1 MENNVRVFSSEQ
13 FGNVRAIMRDG
24 EPWFVAADVCKA
36 LEIGNPSQ
44 VLVRLEDDEKMNT
57 LISNEGNQ
65 RGNPNMTVVNES
77 GLYALIFGSRKP
89 EAKVFKRWVT
99 HEVLP
104 TVRKTGGYV
113 QAGREEEFIER
124 YFPAFSDET
133 KLIMV
138 KDLRAQVLAL
148 KADNAKQQAQLAEQ
162 QPKVEFADHVA
173 DSKTLLTM
181 SAFAKIVQNEDIKLG
196 RNKLM
201 AWLRDSGYLRA
212 NNEPYQQYIKQGLFR
227 VREVY
232 VNGIFYPVTF
242 ITGKG
247 QLYLVEKLRAEFCA
261 A

>member
-1 MENNVRVFSSEQ
+1 MENNKMQVFSSEQ
-13 FGNVRAIMRDG
+13 FGNVRVVERDG

-36 LEIGNPSQ
+36 LEIANNRDA
-44 VLVRLEDDEKMNT
+44 LTRIDDDEKGVALADT
-57 LISNEGNQ
+57 LGGKQEVTI
-65 RGNPNMTVVNES
+65 VNEP
-77 GLYALIFGSRKP
+77 GLYSLVLGSRKP

-99 HEVLP
+99 HEVIP
-104 TVRKTGGYV
+104 TIRKTGGYV

-173 DSKTLLTM
+173 DSKTLLAV
-181 SAFAKIVQNEDIKLG
+181 SAFAKIVQNENIKLG

>member
-1 MENNVRVFSSEQ
+1 MENNKIQVFSSQQ
-13 FGNVRAIMRDG
+13 FGNVRVVERDG

-36 LEIGNPSQ
+36 LEIANNRDA
-44 VLVRLEDDEKMNT
+44 LTRIDDDEKGVALADT
-57 LISNEGNQ
+57 LGGKQEVTI
-65 RGNPNMTVVNES
+65 VNEP
-77 GLYALIFGSRKP
+77 GLYSLVLGSRKP

-99 HEVLP
+99 HEVIP
-104 TVRKTGGYV
+104 TIRKTGGYV

-173 DSKTLLTM
+173 DSKTLLTV

-201 AWLRDSGYLRA
+201 AWLRDRGYLRA

>member
-1 MENNVRVFSSEQ
+1 MENNKMQVFSSEQ
-13 FGNVRAIMRDG
+13 FGNVRVVERDG

-36 LEIGNPSQ
+36 LEIANNRDA
-44 VLVRLEDDEKMNT
+44 LTRIDDDEKGVALADT
-57 LISNEGNQ
+57 LGGKQEVTI
-65 RGNPNMTVVNES
+65 VNEP
-77 GLYALIFGSRKP
+77 GLYSLVLGSRKP

-99 HEVLP
+99 HEVIP
-104 TVRKTGGYV
+104 TIRKTGGYV

-173 DSKTLLTM
+173 DSKTLLTV

>member
-1 MENNVRVFSSEQ
+1 MENKMRVFSSEQ
-13 FGNVRAIMRDG
+13 FGHVRAIMRDG
-24 EPWFVAADVCKA
+24 EPWFVAADICKA
-36 LEIGNPSQ
+36 LEIANNRDA
-44 VLVRLEDDEKMNT
+44 LTRIDDDEKGVALADT
-57 LISNEGNQ
+57 LGGKQEVTI
-65 RGNPNMTVVNES
+65 VNEP
-77 GLYALIFGSRKP
+77 GLYSLVLGSRKP

-99 HEVLP
+99 HEIIP
-104 TVRKTGGYV
+104 TIRKTGGYV

-133 KLIMV
+133 KLTMV
-138 KDLRAQVLAL
+138 KDLRTQVLAL

-173 DSKTLLTM
+173 DSKTLLTV
-181 SAFAKIVQNEDIKLG
+181 SAFAKIVQDEDIKLG

-232 VNGIFYPVTF
+232 VNGMVHLVTF

>member
-1 MENNVRVFSSEQ
+1 MENNKMQVFSSEQ
-13 FGNVRAIMRDG
+13 FGNVRVVERDG

-36 LEIGNPSQ
+36 LEIANNRDA
-44 VLVRLEDDEKMNT
+44 LTRIDDDEKGVALADT
-57 LISNEGNQ
+57 LGGKQEVTI
-65 RGNPNMTVVNES
+65 VNEP
-77 GLYALIFGSRKP
+77 GLYSLVLGSRKP

-99 HEVLP
+99 HEVIP
-104 TVRKTGGYV
+104 TIRKTGGYV

-173 DSKTLLTM
+173 DAKTLLTV
-181 SAFAKIVQNEDIKLG
+181 SAFAKIVQNENIKLG

-201 AWLRDSGYLRA
+201 AWLRERGYLRA

-232 VNGIFYPVTF
+232 VNGMFYPVAF

-247 QLYLVEKLRAEFCA
+247 QLYLVEKLRTEFCA
-261 A
+261 P

>member
-1 MENNVRVFSSEQ
+1 MQVFSSEQ
-13 FGNVRAIMRDG
+13 FGNVRVVERDG

-36 LEIGNPSQ
+36 LEIANNRDA
-44 VLVRLEDDEKMNT
+44 LTRIDDDEKGVALADT
-57 LISNEGNQ
+57 LGGKQEVTI
-65 RGNPNMTVVNES
+65 VNEP
-77 GLYALIFGSRKP
+77 GLYSLVLGSRKP

-99 HEVLP
+99 HEVIP
-104 TVRKTGGYV
+104 TIRKTGGYV

-173 DSKTLLTM
+173 DSKTLLTV

>member
-1 MENNVRVFSSEQ
+1 MQVFSSEQ
-13 FGNVRAIMRDG
+13 FGNVRVVERDG

-36 LEIGNPSQ
+36 LEIANNRDA
-44 VLVRLEDDEKMNT
+44 LTRIDDDEKGVALADT
-57 LISNEGNQ
+57 LGGKQEVTI
-65 RGNPNMTVVNES
+65 VNEP
-77 GLYALIFGSRKP
+77 GLYSLVLGSRKP

-99 HEVLP
+99 HEVIP
-104 TVRKTGGYV
+104 TIRKTGGYV

-173 DSKTLLTM
+173 DSKTLLTV
-181 SAFAKIVQNEDIKLG
+181 SAFAKIVQNENIKLG

-201 AWLRDSGYLRA
+201 AWLRDRGYLRA

>member
-1 MENNVRVFSSEQ
+1 MENNKMQVFSSEQ
-13 FGNVRAIMRDG
+13 FGNVRVVERDG
-24 EPWFVAADVCKA
+24 ELWFVAADVCKA
-36 LEIGNPSQ
+36 LEIANNRDA
-44 VLVRLEDDEKMNT
+44 LTRIDDDEKGVALADT
-57 LISNEGNQ
+57 LGGKQEVTI
-65 RGNPNMTVVNES
+65 VNEP
-77 GLYALIFGSRKP
+77 GLYSLVLGSRKP

-99 HEVLP
+99 HEVIP
-104 TVRKTGGYV
+104 TIRKTGGYV

-138 KDLRAQVLAL
+138 KDLRTQVLAL

-173 DSKTLLTM
+173 DSKKLITV
-181 SAFAKIVQNEDIKLG
+181 SAFAKIVQNENIKLG

>member
-1 MENNVRVFSSEQ
+1 MENKMQVFSSQQ
-13 FGNVRAIMRDG
+13 FGNVRVVERDG

-104 TVRKTGGYV
+104 TIRKTGGYV

-133 KLIMV
+133 KLTMV

-173 DSKTLLTM
+173 DSKTLLTV
-181 SAFAKIVQNEDIKLG
+181 SAFAKIVQNENIKLG

-242 ITGKG
+242 VTGKG

>member
-1 MENNVRVFSSEQ
+1 MENKMQVFSSQQ
-13 FGNVRAIMRDG
+13 FGNVRVVERDG

-36 LEIGNPSQ
+36 LEIANNRDA
-44 VLVRLEDDEKMNT
+44 LTRIDDDEKGVALADT
-57 LISNEGNQ
+57 LGGKQEVTI
-65 RGNPNMTVVNES
+65 VNEP
-77 GLYALIFGSRKP
+77 GLYSLVLGSRKP

-104 TVRKTGGYV
+104 TIRKTGGYV

-173 DSKTLLTM
+173 DSKTLLTV

>member
-1 MENNVRVFSSEQ
+1 MENNKMQVFSSQQ
-13 FGNVRAIMRDG
+13 FGNVRVVERDG

-36 LEIGNPSQ
+36 LEIANNRDA
-44 VLVRLEDDEKMNT
+44 LTRIDDDEKGVALADT
-57 LISNEGNQ
+57 LGGKQEVTI
-65 RGNPNMTVVNES
+65 VNEP
-77 GLYALIFGSRKP
+77 GLYSLVLGSRKP

-99 HEVLP
+99 HEVIP
-104 TVRKTGGYV
+104 TIRKTGGYV

-133 KLIMV
+133 KLTMV
-138 KDLRAQVLAL
+138 KDLRTQVLAL

-173 DSKTLLTM
+173 DSKTLLTV

-201 AWLRDSGYLRA
+201 AWLRDRGYLRA

-242 ITGKG
+242 VTGKG